1 MLRSKYRY
9 TMPLAL
15 PLNVGINVLLTR
27 TCWPGQLSKKGT
39 GDLAQCSV
47 FYRLPAAFITIEKNA
62 TILLAIMILKSRMV
76 QATICDY

>member
-27 TCWPGQLSKKGT
+27 TWWPGQLSNKDT
-39 GDLAQCSV
+39 GNLAQCSV
-47 FYRLPAAFITIEKNA
+47 VYRFPAAIITIEKNVI
-62 TILLAIMILKSRMV
+62 ILLAIMIVKSNMV
-76 QATICDY
+76 QATIYDY